1 MSGNWKNILKKIS
14 IGLLLTGVLVGAF
27 LLGTNKRSNT
37 RCVDIKVTIED
48 SIYTRFVTS
57 EAVREYLD
65 ADYNGLKGMPIDS
78 IDLHR
83 IEQTLNSKS
92 PILSSTAYIT
102 NKGILNIS
110 VVQREPAVILQGPDY
125 GFYSTADGYLL
136 PLQPNFSAEVMQIEG
151 HIPIDTT
158 DCRLGKP
165 QDPQDGEWLDQIL
178 KMTDFIRT
186 SKVWKSRIGSITCEP
201 SGELVIKPKDG
212 REQFLFGHP
221 KDIETKFEKMRIY
234 YERITADKGDDRYNV
249 VDLRFKGQIVC
260 KDTEVENKKN
270 K

>member
-48 SIYTRFVTS
+48 SLYTRFVTS
-57 EAVREYLD
+57 DAVREYLD
-65 ADYNGLKGMPIDS
+65 ADFKGLKGMPIDS

-125 GFYSTADGYLL
+125 SFYSTGDGYLL

-221 KDIETKFEKMRIY
+221 KDIEAKFEKMRIY

>member
-1 MSGNWKNILKKIS
+1 MSGNWKNRLKKIS

-110 VVQREPAVILQGPDY
+110 RSKRSCSNIARTRLR
-125 GFYSTADGYLL
+125 LL
-136 PLQPNFSAEVMQIEG
+136 
-151 HIPIDTT
+151 
-158 DCRLGKP
+158 
-165 QDPQDGEWLDQIL
+165 
-178 KMTDFIRT
+178 
-186 SKVWKSRIGSITCEP
+186 
-201 SGELVIKPKDG
+201 
-212 REQFLFGHP
+212 
-221 KDIETKFEKMRIY
+221 
-234 YERITADKGDDRYNV
+234 
-249 VDLRFKGQIVC
+249 
-260 KDTEVENKKN
+260 
-270 K
+270 